1 MAKLKRE
8 EAALYD
14 KLAKATPTMTQ
25 SDLLYS
31 VEKTPHLASQ
41 LPQCAED
48 MYSRI
53 DNSHCFRV
61 ALAAAERLVNLY
73 RQNRE
78 DIKPEPFQDTA
89 YHFEVMKKDVYELL
103 WGEKY
108 TKVKAE
114 VKSEEPAGP
123 PKAKKAKTETIAK
136 SAHRAVTTL
145 VAPPSAINLTTAGSS
160 KQ

>member
-25 SDLLYS
+25 SNLLYS
-31 VEKTPHLASQ
+31 IEKTPCPASQ

-48 MYSRI
+48 IYSRI
-53 DNSHCFRV
+53 DNPHHFTV

-78 DIKPEPFQDTA
+78 DIKLEPLQDITH
-89 YHFEVMKKDVYELL
+89 HFEVMKKDVYKLL
-103 WGEKY
+103 
-108 TKVKAE
+108 
-114 VKSEEPAGP
+114 
-123 PKAKKAKTETIAK
+123 
-136 SAHRAVTTL
+136 
-145 VAPPSAINLTTAGSS
+145 
-160 KQ
+160 

>member
-1 MAKLKRE
+1 
-8 EAALYD
+8 
-14 KLAKATPTMTQ
+14 MTQ
-25 SDLLYS
+25 GDLLYS
-31 VEKTPHLASQ
+31 VEKTPHPTSQ

-53 DNSHCFRV
+53 DNPHCLI

-78 DIKPEPFQDTA
+78 DIKPEPLQDTA
-89 YHFEVMKKDVYELL
+89 HHFEVTNKDVYELL

-108 TKVKAE
+108 MKVKAE
-114 VKSEEPAGP
+114 VKSEESAGP

-136 SAHRAVTTL
+136 SAHQIVTTL
-145 VAPPSAINLTTAGSS
+145 GSPAAGSS
-160 KQ
+160 TQ